1 MQYSFNNISNPILS
15 SPIDPAPEV
24 GKTALTMVQKG
35 ILDAKIKKLSDREEI
50 LEENLKRSFT
60 ILHGK
65 CTEIPLVK
73 FGGDRKYEAI
83 ERDQDIIEILKL
95 IK

>member
-1 MQYSFNNISNPILS
+1 MKYTIKDISNTTLS
-15 SPIDPAPEV
+15 KPTEPAFEV
-24 GKTALTMVQKG
+24 RKNALTMVQKG
-35 ILDAKIKKLSDREEI
+35 ILDAKIKKLFDREEI
-50 LEENLKRSFT
+50 LEENLKSSFT

-65 CTEIPLVK
+65 CTEIPLVN